1 MTSFLIVSVM
11 VAGIAQGQPMELQ
24 SVTSNCYTEQL
35 VVDAINKSNAAN
47 NVNVQYISKCE
58 SR

>member
-24 SVTSNCYTEQL
+24 SITSNCCTEQL
-35 VVDAINKSNAAN
+35 VVDGINKSNVAN
-47 NVNVQYISKCE
+47 NVNVQYITKCVSK
-58 SR
+58 

>member
-1 MTSFLIVSVM
+1 MTSFLIVGVV
-11 VAGIAQGQPMELQ
+11 VAGIVQGQPMELQ

-35 VVDAINKSNAAN
+35 VVDAINKSNMAN
-47 NVNVQYISKCE
+47 NVNVQYTRKCV